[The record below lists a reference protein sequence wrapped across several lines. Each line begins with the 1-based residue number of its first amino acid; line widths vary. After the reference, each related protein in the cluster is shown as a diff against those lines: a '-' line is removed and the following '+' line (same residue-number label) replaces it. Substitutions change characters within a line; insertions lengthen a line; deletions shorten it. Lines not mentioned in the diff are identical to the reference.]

1 MVAGIDGKGEGR
13 VQDRVVA
20 DLSLVQ
26 CFNNVVKPIN
36 LFLDADAKR
45 VVVRGVLAVG
55 VVRFVARR
63 LRGGPVIAQ
72 LWQPIRVIAAVGGH
86 GFIGAGGPRV
96 RGFAVRAG
104 GLACPKAELVGVVW
118 FASGVKRASSSS
130 AKYG

>member
-1 MVAGIDGKGEGR
+1 MHARI
-13 VQDRVVA
+13 VA

-26 CFNNVVKPIN
+26 RFSNVVKPIN

-45 VVVRGVLAVG
+45 VVVGRVLAID

-63 LRGGPVIAQ
+63 LRGGLVIAQ

-86 GFIGAGGPRV
+86 GFLGAGGPKV

-104 GLACPKAELVGVVW
+104 GLACP
-118 FASGVKRASSSS
+118 
-130 AKYG
+130 